1 MFIYSAETSRYYGCM
16 KTHQEIDDR
25 SLAMAR
31 AIVKKVD
38 ADPEHRAVENAREVC
53 RRWHRQRESAAVSEW
68 LDILEKPWREVR
80 SVLLDEGERGKR
92 LRQSSPFV
100 GILTNRERWQIYRE
114 YKAHD
119 PD

>member
-1 MFIYSAETSRYYGCM
+1 MFIYSTAISRYYGDM
-16 KTHQEIDDR
+16 QTHQEIDNR

-31 AIVKKVD
+31 AIARKID
-38 ADPEHRAVENAREVC
+38 SDPEHRAVEHAREVC

-68 LDILEKPWREVR
+68 LDILDKPWSEVR

-114 YKAHD
+114 YRTYD